1 MAVSKRVM
9 RILRERDEY
18 CWHCGQTEDLVPHH
32 RKNKAMGG
40 SKVLENDIQNIILVC
55 ARYNGDMES
64 MPLVQR
70 DAVGWG
76 RKIPFW
82 EEISMPV
89 FDSVAFRWYLLD
101 SEGGKREID
110 AGEFI

>member
-1 MAVSKRVM
+1 MAVTKRVM
-9 RILRERDEY
+9 RILRERDAH

-64 MPLVQR
+64 NALVRR

-76 RKIPFW
+76 RKVPFW
-82 EEISMPV
+82 EDISMPV
-89 FDSVAFRWYLLD
+89 FDSVTFRWYVLD
-101 SEGGKREID
+101 SDGGKVEID
-110 AGEFI
+110 VGDTF

>member
-1 MAVSKRVM
+1 MAVSKKVM
-9 RILRERDEY
+9 KLLRERDGY

-55 ARYNGDMES
+55 SRYNGDMES
-64 MPLVQR
+64 QSLVMR

-76 RKIPFW
+76 RKVPFW
-82 EEISMPV
+82 GDISMPV
-89 FDSVAFRWYLLD
+89 FDSVAFRWYVLD
-101 SEGGKREID
+101 SAGGKLEID
-110 AGEFI
+110 VRETF